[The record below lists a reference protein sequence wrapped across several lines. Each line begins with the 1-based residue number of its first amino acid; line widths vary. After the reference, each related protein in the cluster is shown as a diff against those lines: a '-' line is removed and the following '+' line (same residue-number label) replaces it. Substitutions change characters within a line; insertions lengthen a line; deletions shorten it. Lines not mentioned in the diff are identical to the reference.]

1 MLEASTEVRFTNPDA
16 SLFPSSHI
24 ERSVTL
30 TKSQFRVI
38 FSESVTSQSEVRN
51 NTISLTGIN
60 NSTDVE
66 TTYLDYLIMM
76 HCKGIRVL
84 VLCIYH
90 RNREQNEMYYQ
101 QYTYTVEDY
110 LYNTFYHCYH
120 N

>member
-30 TKSQFRVI
+30 TKKSIRVI

-66 TTYLDYLIMM
+66 TIYQNFDYIYNYYKHVSMNKVSDLIS
-76 HCKGIRVL
+76 I
-84 VLCIYH
+84 CI
-90 RNREQNEMYYQ
+90 
-101 QYTYTVEDY
+101 
-110 LYNTFYHCYH
+110 
-120 N
+120 